1 MAAVEDLAVM
11 VDGVVAVGENRQE
24 PAVAERPAGEDA
36 EAVIGGGTGEI
47 HEDKVGEV
55 GGSAGSACSP
65 AAVGASATRTGPAGA
80 RSVGENRVYRCAGA
94 GRDGGGGGLVADQ
107 RRPVGRDRRRL
118 RRLRCAPIAV
128 TLARALAVGRQAL
141 IVRLV
146 DQVCGQVDA
155 APVRGQKRAVDR
167 AQQPDPPA
175 LADSG
180 GWGRPHRRGHR
191 RPRCRAVGAGNPGS
205 SRAGPAGPSNVW
217 VIGVQG
223 WLALLHVIASG
234 NPVLTPRWPATRKRD
249 DS

>member
-1 MAAVEDLAVM
+1 MVAVVPAEDVLAVAAVEDLAVM
-11 VDGVVAVGENRQE
+11 VDGVVAVGEYRQE
-24 PAVAERPAGEDA
+24 PAVAECPAGEDA

-55 GGSAGSACSP
+55 GGVGVLAGSGRGGRDP
-65 AAVGASATRTGPAGA
+65 NRTGRGQ
-80 RSVGENRVYRCAGA
+80 VGRENRVYRWAGA

-118 RRLRCAPIAV
+118 RRHGCPPIAV
-128 TLARALAVGRQAL
+128 TLARALAVGRQAQV
-141 IVRLV
+141 VRLV

-191 RPRCRAVGAGNPGS
+191 
-205 SRAGPAGPSNVW
+205 
-217 VIGVQG
+217 
-223 WLALLHVIASG
+223 
-234 NPVLTPRWPATRKRD
+234 
-249 DS
+249 